1 MCMREGVCTCISRTH
16 GGEQR
21 SESNLVTRPPDTH
34 VKRGRARFTY
44 KGAYIQ
50 KTILNY
56 TNP

>member
-1 MCMREGVCTCISRTH
+1 MREGVCTCISRTH

-34 VKRGRARFTY
+34 IKRERARHTY

-50 KTILNY
+50 KTILSH